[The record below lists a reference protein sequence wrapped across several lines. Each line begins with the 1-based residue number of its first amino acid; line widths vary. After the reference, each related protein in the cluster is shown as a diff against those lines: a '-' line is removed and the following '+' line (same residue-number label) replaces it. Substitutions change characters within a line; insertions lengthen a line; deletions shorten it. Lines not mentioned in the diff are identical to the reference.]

1 MGLLEGESWDDYMNK
16 EVYVSST
23 FGESGYKGI
32 VKDYNEFHILVQ
44 KEDGETTV
52 EEKHE
57 DVYGTWILED
67 W

>member
-1 MGLLEGESWDDYMNK
+1 MGLLENESWDDYLNK
-16 EVYVSST
+16 EVYVTSN
-23 FGESGYKGI
+23 FGRTGYKGT

-44 KEDGETTV
+44 KENGDTV
-52 EEKHE
+52 EEIHE